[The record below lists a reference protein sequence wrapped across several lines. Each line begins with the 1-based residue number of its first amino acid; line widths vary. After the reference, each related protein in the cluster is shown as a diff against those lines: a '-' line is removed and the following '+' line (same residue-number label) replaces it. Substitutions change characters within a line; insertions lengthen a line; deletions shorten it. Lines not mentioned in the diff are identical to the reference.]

1 MMKATGLKHL
11 LRSIRKSGVSFLA
24 VAVIAGV
31 SIAIFQGFQSSAH
44 AILRRADAYFVENRL
59 ESLEISC
66 ANGITDEDIEAISA
80 WDGVRSAEGGY
91 TDAAQLELD
100 GERVLVQVRSLLESM
115 NDAVIVEGELPTAA
129 DEAAIEE
136 LLASEK
142 GISVGDTIALQNDG
156 CLLGTQFTVTGIINL
171 PVYCCSGL
179 EDTRGSGD
187 AGLGSNE
194 YFIAFDKS
202 AFDSD
207 NYSGCY
213 TTAYIDSSRFDGIY
227 YFSDEYETAEDEY
240 IAALE
245 PLAAERA
252 ELRYESLSVE
262 VQDALDEAQAE
273 IDDAKAEIADG
284 EQELADG
291 RAELEENRQK
301 LEDARAEI
309 ADGEAEI
316 ADAEAEIAN
325 GQKELDD
332 AKAEFDAKEAE
343 LADAKAELDAQLTGL
358 GLSTDLDEALAAL
371 AALGDAGAPLKE
383 AIAQYQASEQQLEA
397 ARSEINASEAKLDSS
412 RSELASAKRELEDAR
427 AELADGEQELADAE
441 QEIADGEAELEDAK
455 AKLADGEA
463 EFADAQDEADELQQ
477 RGWIISGRN
486 EVGDVRGVETIVK
499 AIFGLSYAMSAV
511 FLIVSVLVCFAAI
524 TRVIREQRVLI
535 GAQKALGFTAGELFK
550 HYTMYN
556 LVCAILGVLVGWLLS
571 VVIVEFM
578 SLHIFMPKF
587 TFQDTPI
594 VFVWSTAIIS
604 GVICIAVF
612 LAATFFTCSRL
623 VKEPATELLRGE
635 VPSKGGRMFFDG
647 WGVYKKLSLY
657 SRSIV
662 KNVFNDKGRMLT
674 TVMGIMGCTALLV
687 ACFSIKLGI
696 KNASVEQFGTY
707 SLYDYRLSVDTEAG
721 PADDFAALLDENGVE
736 NLLIQDK
743 LKNFRGE
750 GQDWNN
756 AHVLAV
762 SDAEAF
768 RSFMYLKNI
777 DGGEELTVPEEGV
790 LISRKASEELG
801 LKPGDY
807 LGIMDENG
815 SEHGF
820 EVAAVVESY
829 LPYHTVIM
837 SSSCYESVMGEA
849 PDESVFLIKGEVD
862 SVRTA
867 AQGMAGF
874 IELADNSRF
883 VRSGSELDLAIY
895 VCVGLAAALSVLV
908 LLNQI
913 TMHID
918 HKARELAVMRV
929 NGYTLAQTRAY
940 VSRDNVVL
948 TVLALLLGCLAGIG
962 LAYIDICMVE
972 AGAEHY
978 VRSPNLLACLESCA
992 IVGVFAVIVNIIA
1005 LRRIAHLNLT
1015 NVSSN

>member
-1 MMKATGLKHL
+1 MKGTGLKHL

-44 AILRRADAYFVENRL
+44 AILRRADEYFVENRL

-66 ANGITDEDIEAISA
+66 ANGITQEDIDAIA
-80 WDGVRSAEGGY
+80 GWDGVRSVEGGY
-91 TDAAQLELD
+91 TDSVLLHSG
-100 GERVLVQVRSLLESM
+100 GERVLVQARSLLETM
-115 NDAVIVEGELPTAA
+115 NTPVIVEGELPTEA

-136 LLASEK
+136 RLATER
-142 GISVGDTIALQNDG
+142 GIKVGDTITLENDG
-156 CLLGTQFTVTGIINL
+156 CLLGTEFTVTGIVNL
-171 PVYCCSGL
+171 PVYVCTGL
-179 EDTRGSGD
+179 EDTRGTAD

-194 YFIAFDKS
+194 YFVALDKCAFDTE
-202 AFDSD
+202 
-207 NYSGCY
+207 NYSDCY
-213 TTAYIDSSRFDGIY
+213 TTAYIDSSKFDGLY
-227 YFSDEYETAEDEY
+227 YFSDEYEAAEAEY
-240 IAALE
+240 LAQLE

-252 ELRYESLSVE
+252 ELRYESLSAE

-291 RAELEENRQK
+291 RAEIEENRQK

-309 ADGEAEI
+309 ADAEAEI
-316 ADAEAEIAN
+316 ADAEAEIAS
-325 GQKELDD
+325 GQRELDSS
-332 AKAEFDAKEAE
+332 KAEFAE
-343 LADAKAELDAQLTGL
+343 NEQALADAKAELDAQLGALGL
-358 GLSTDLDEALAAL
+358 GTDLDAAL
-371 AALGDAGAPLKE
+371 TVLEGYGEQGAPLAAAIKE
-383 AIAQYQASEQQLEA
+383 YQASEARLEA
-397 ARSEINASEAKLDSS
+397 ARSEISAAEAKLASS
-412 RSELASAKRELEDAR
+412 RRELAN
-427 AELADGEQELADAE
+427 
-441 QEIADGEAELEDAK
+441 AK
-455 AKLADGEA
+455 AELADGEA
-463 EFADAQDEADELQQ
+463 EFADAQADAEELKES
-477 RGWIISGRN
+477 GWIISGRN

-535 GAQKALGFTAGELFK
+535 GAQKALGFTAGELFR
-550 HYTMYN
+550 HYTLYN
-556 LVCAILGVLVGWLLS
+556 LVCAVLGVLVGWLLS
-571 VVIVEFM
+571 VVIVEYM
-578 SLHIFMPKF
+578 ALYIFMPKF
-587 TFQDTPI
+587 TFQDASI
-594 VFVWSTAIIS
+594 YFAWDTALIS
-604 GVICIAVF
+604 AVLCIAVF
-612 LAATFFTCSRL
+612 LAATYFTCAKL

-635 VPSKGGRMFFDG
+635 VPSKGGHIFFDR
-647 WGVYKKLSLY
+647 WGIYKKLSLF

-662 KNVFNDKGRMLT
+662 KNAFSDKGRLLT

-687 ACFSIKLGI
+687 ACFTIKLGI

-707 SLYDYRLSVDTEAG
+707 SLYDYRLSVDTSLSTT
-721 PADDFAALLDENGVE
+721 DDFAALLDENGVE

-743 LKNFRGE
+743 LKNFRAPG
-750 GQDWNN
+750 GDWDN

-768 RSFMYLKNI
+768 KNFMYLKDL
-777 DGGEELTVPEEGV
+777 DGGAEITAPEEGV
-790 LISRKASEELG
+790 LVSRKAAEVLDLEAG
-801 LKPGDY
+801 GTVE
-807 LGIMDENG
+807 IMDG
-815 SEHGF
+815 SGEAHSF
-820 EVAAVVESY
+820 VISAIVESY
-829 LPYHTVIM
+829 LPYHTLIM
-837 SSSCYESVMGEA
+837 SSGYYEEVMGEA
-849 PDESVFLIKGEVD
+849 PDESVFLIKGGVD
-862 SVRTA
+862 GIRA
-867 AQGMAGF
+867 EAEGMTGF
-874 IELADNSRF
+874 VSLRDNSEF

-895 VCVGLAAALSVLV
+895 ICVGLAAALSVLV

-948 TVLALLLGCLAGIG
+948 TVLGLLLGCLAGIG
-962 LAYIDICMVE
+962 LGYIDTRMVE

-978 VRSPNLLACLESCA
+978 VRDPNLLACLESVA

-1005 LRRIAHLNLT
+1005 LRRIDKLNLT